1 MPDQLPP
8 TLTIDQAAELLQCD
22 RDTAAARLASGELP
36 GLKFGRS
43 WVIPADA
50 FMRRIN
56 ELSMELAE
64 QRRAESAQP
73 SKKAGGAMPGLTVV
87 GTSAAKRGR
96 TRRSVPS
103 LEKLQAMADG
113 LRGVA

>member
-1 MPDQLPP
+1 MPDHLPP
-8 TLTIDQAAELLQCD
+8 TLTVDQAAELLQCD

-56 ELSMELAE
+56 ELAIIQAE
-64 QRRAESAQP
+64 ERRIESAQP
-73 SKKAGGAMPGLTVV
+73 RRTTGGALPGLTVV

-103 LEKLQAMADG
+103 LEKLQALADG
-113 LRGVA
+113 MRGVA